1 MNTTT
6 STLNNNKIEESQM
19 MATSAFSLDM
29 HRFLRELNTS
39 VLPTGASLPGQP
51 AMPSIKDIL
60 TLVGPDISHETLMTA
75 HSAFSS
81 SMHNFLR
88 DLNTPSPMAKPRPS
102 STPAPKHMNH
112 LSQVFWRPRDP
123 EAVLTPGHEDNI
135 MRILF
140 RKRINA
146 AIANEASNHFP
157 LVRLGEAGEFWLL
170 MKVMRRIVEDE
181 EEEEV
186 EYKEGLAG
194 FLNRMEWWA
203 AHCVSERVEGDAG
216 VEVEGVMRCS
226 FGVECG
232 WCYDEV
238 RQAEDTDEGEEEGCE
253 IMKGKVSDDGTGS
266 DSGVEF

>member
-102 STPAPKHMNH
+102 STPAP
-112 LSQVFWRPRDP
+112 SF
-123 EAVLTPGHEDNI
+123 
-135 MRILF
+135 
-140 RKRINA
+140 
-146 AIANEASNHFP
+146 S
-157 LVRLGEAGEFWLL
+157 LL
-170 MKVMRRIVEDE
+170 MDSWTQWSASPLRAQGV
-181 EEEEV
+181 
-186 EYKEGLAG
+186 GLQ
-194 FLNRMEWWA
+194 N
-203 AHCVSERVEGDAG
+203 
-216 VEVEGVMRCS
+216 
-226 FGVECG
+226 
-232 WCYDEV
+232 
-238 RQAEDTDEGEEEGCE
+238 T
-253 IMKGKVSDDGTGS
+253 
-266 DSGVEF
+266 